1 MSDIVIEKKRVR
13 VSAETFLQAVRS
25 SSTYAELAAKTG
37 QKLNSTI
44 AKYNRLRKD
53 YESRGESLPKM
64 ERAKK

>member
-1 MSDIVIEKKRVR
+1 MSDIVVDKKKRVR
-13 VSAETFLQAVRS
+13 VSAETFLQAVLS

-53 YESRGESLPKM
+53 YESRGETLHKID
-64 ERAKK
+64 R